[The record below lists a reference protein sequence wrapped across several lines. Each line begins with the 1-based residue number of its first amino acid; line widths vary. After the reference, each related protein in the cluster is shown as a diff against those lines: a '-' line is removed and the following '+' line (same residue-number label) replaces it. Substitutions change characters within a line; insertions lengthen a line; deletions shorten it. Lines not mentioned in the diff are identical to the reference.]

1 VILRT
6 WHLFGW
12 NFINQSC
19 SHFAT
24 ASKSS
29 CFLELSNVSFFP
41 LYIERL
47 LLLRFGYSGMSLMYI
62 IIIIIPRR
70 TPDVPVFCQKSCFLK
85 LRFVCGQKSSLRF
98 VMICHVSSFYILDS
112 GGELCRRLYQNPL
125 WSYMCGCFCH
135 YYVQVG
141 VRVKWFGIYM
151 IWYGG

>member
-70 TPDVPVFCQKSCFLK
+70 TPDVTCILSEELFSKTT
-85 LRFVCGQKSSLRF
+85 VCVRPEIQF
-98 VMICHVSSFYILDS
+98 EICDDMP
-112 GGELCRRLYQNPL
+112 C
-125 WSYMCGCFCH
+125 
-135 YYVQVG
+135 
-141 VRVKWFGIYM
+141 
-151 IWYGG
+151 